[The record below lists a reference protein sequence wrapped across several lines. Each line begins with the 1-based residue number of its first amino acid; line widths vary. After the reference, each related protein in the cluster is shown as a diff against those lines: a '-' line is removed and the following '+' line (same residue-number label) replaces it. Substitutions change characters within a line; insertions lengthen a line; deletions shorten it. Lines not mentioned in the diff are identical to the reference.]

1 MEVLRCLITLV
12 MIQLPLLLFYLL
24 FDEAVLIFCSRENR
38 APPAASPTSRKFSFS
53 VAAAVISGFDK
64 HLCLSV
70 VEATQLL
77 EEARAILE

>member
-12 MIQLPLLLFYLL
+12 MIQLSLLLFYLL
-24 FDEAVLIFCSRENR
+24 FEEAVLIFCSRENR
-38 APPAASPTSRKFSFS
+38 APAVASPISQKFSFS